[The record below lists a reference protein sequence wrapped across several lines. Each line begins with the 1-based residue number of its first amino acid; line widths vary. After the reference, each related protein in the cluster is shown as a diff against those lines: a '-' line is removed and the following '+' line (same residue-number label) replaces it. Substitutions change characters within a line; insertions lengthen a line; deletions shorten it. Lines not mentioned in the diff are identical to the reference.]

1 MKKLEKIVAGVAL
14 AGVLGATAL
23 TLANVKSYLDARKEV
38 MAEIRRETKIEPT
51 TMSGEI
57 LEMNGCDKI
66 AEPYRQELRH
76 GNFGIFKLGRRYL
89 LQEYTNSCTSSSN
102 VGMI

>member
-14 AGVLGATAL
+14 GGVLGATAL
-23 TLANVKSYLDARKEV
+23 TLANVKSYLDAREEA
-38 MAEIRRETKIEPT
+38 MAEIRRETRIEPT

-57 LEMNGCDKI
+57 VEMNSCDKI
-66 AEPYRQELRH
+66 AEPYRQELRYE
-76 GNFGIFKLGRRYL
+76 NFSIFRVGRRYL
-89 LQEYTNSCTSSSN
+89 LQEYINSCTSSSN